1 MKPGEWG
8 ILENHARRVRII
20 EYTYLHWNVS
30 PLVYFRLNQLRA
42 SSLFPAL
49 KELRIPPNVN
59 VDLFSPFWMM
69 SPEMRCL
76 EINGGML
83 NNPELFRPF
92 FPFATTASPNITHL
106 VLRGDVAIDLDPTFL
121 FRSLHALELH
131 LYAQTYDTSFLQKL
145 GHLTHL
151 KTLTLFL
158 GSSNDRNRKRNNL
171 STPRNCFGQS
181 LEILHLKGSL
191 AAMPTVLQGI
201 KCQTLRAWT
210 LEETTSRSHDH
221 PYDSYWVECF
231 EALSTCGEPLKQI
244 TIIQSPSYNHVL
256 SLKLVTPLRQLRNVE
271 VLDINNGHL
280 TSSETDFL
288 ALISA
293 FPKLKRLSLPDV
305 CDGSFPPITVLWQP
319 SIIPETLEELRFCCF
334 TRGPYTAQLPADLKD
349 TKINRSVAHH
359 GLRRLAL
366 SSCFHQI
373 QDFDVI
379 HLARLLDSAYP
390 NLDVVEGYGP
400 NAANGYES
408 WGRVNLFRAALRDI
422 RNEMG
427 K

>member
-1 MKPGEWG
+1 VKPDEWG

-20 EYTYLHWNVS
+20 EYTYPHWNVS

-59 VDLFSPFWMM
+59 VDLFSPFCMM
-69 SPEMRCL
+69 SPEMRRL

-92 FPFATTASPNITHL
+92 FPLVTTASPNITHL

-121 FRSLHALELH
+121 FRSLHTLELH
-131 LYAQTYDTSFLQKL
+131 LSAQTYDASFLRKL

-151 KTLTLFL
+151 RTLTLFL
-158 GSSNDRNRKRNNL
+158 GSSNDRNRKGKNL
-171 STPRNCFGQS
+171 SAPRGCFGQS
-181 LEILHLKGSL
+181 VEILHLKGSL
-191 AAMPTVLQGI
+191 AAMPPVLQCI
-201 KCQTLRAWT
+201 SCQTLSAWT
-210 LEETTSRSHDH
+210 LEETTSRNHDH
-221 PYDSYWVECF
+221 PYDSYWMECF
-231 EALSTCGEPLKQI
+231 EALSTCVEPVKKI
-244 TIIQSPSYNHVL
+244 SIIQSPSYNHVF
-256 SLKLVTPLRQLRNVE
+256 SLKLVTPLRQLHNLE
-271 VLDINNGHL
+271 VLDIKNGHL
-280 TSSETDFL
+280 TLSETDFL

-293 FPKLKRLSLPDV
+293 FPKLKSLSLPDV
-305 CDGSFPPITVLWQP
+305 CNGSFPPISVLWQP
-319 SIIPETLEELRFCCF
+319 SIIAETLEELRFCCF
-334 TRGPYTAQLPADLKD
+334 TSGSYTVQLPADLKD

-359 GLRRLAL
+359 GLRRLAI
-366 SSCFHQI
+366 SSSFRQI

-400 NAANGYES
+400 NAAKGYES

-422 RNEMG
+422 RSEMG